1 MYTGIDENTK
11 ITNFERGKTVTSIN
25 VKKMS
30 YFVSLIAFFQFNAAF
45 TRTNFF

>member
-25 VKKMS
+25 VK
-30 YFVSLIAFFQFNAAF
+30 V
-45 TRTNFF
+45 